1 MLRIVLVTAVF
12 ATIALASSGPVRAD
26 EGPWCAL
33 RNFGSDLSE
42 DCQFRTF
49 EECRVTVVAGLRGS
63 GVSAIRTRAG
73 PLPLNRESTERVKIA
88 IGRRGCF

>member
-1 MLRIVLVTAVF
+1 MLRIVLLTSVF
-12 ATIALASSGPVRAD
+12 AAIASVTPGSVLAS

-49 EECRVTVVAGLRGS
+49 EECRVTVVAAFRTRDCPCRSTPRWPAAVEPRKSRKGLRP
-63 GVSAIRTRAG
+63 A
-73 PLPLNRESTERVKIA
+73 
-88 IGRRGCF
+88 GRRGCF